1 VALDGCHLNIR
12 DDDLEPCGALNRFR
26 LFPPNSA
33 RLSQTPR
40 SVLIRN
46 PIRVSLKLQNY
57 SFLEIFHFPG
67 SGATP
72 TKGLPSAP
80 RRGKKRKLYIRLKGD
95 TQMLTFMKKFIRDEE
110 GQDLV
115 EYALLLVFL
124 ALAAITILPT
134 LGSSVNKVFSQS
146 NSALN
151 AS

>member
-1 VALDGCHLNIR
+1 MIDSIK
-12 DDDLEPCGALNRFR
+12 
-26 LFPPNSA
+26 
-33 RLSQTPR
+33 Q
-40 SVLIRN
+40 
-46 PIRVSLKLQNY
+46 
-57 SFLEIFHFPG
+57 
-67 SGATP
+67 
-72 TKGLPSAP
+72 
-80 RRGKKRKLYIRLKGD
+80 
-95 TQMLTFMKKFIRDEE
+95 FIREEE